1 VQNNFLKVE
10 GNDSLVRDVSTHA
23 IINTNSAEYEN
34 YLKKKNHMSSQLI
47 EIERNTNDI
56 NSIKQELSEIKEL
69 LLLSIK
75 LKDTNGG
82 N

>member
-1 VQNNFLKVE
+1 MQNNFLKVE

-23 IINTNSAEYEN
+23 IINTNNAEYEN

-69 LLLSIK
+69 LLLSLK

>member
-1 VQNNFLKVE
+1 MQNNFLKVE

-34 YLKKKNHMSSQLI
+34 YLKKKNHMSSQSS

-56 NSIKQELSEIKEL
+56 NSIKQELFEIKEL
-69 LLLSIK
+69 LLLSLK
-75 LKDTNGG
+75 LKESNGS

>member
-1 VQNNFLKVE
+1 MQNNFLKVE

-69 LLLSIK
+69 LLLSLK

>member
-1 VQNNFLKVE
+1 MQNNFLKVE

-34 YLKKKNHMSSQLI
+34 YLKKKNHMSSQSI

-69 LLLSIK
+69 LLLSLK
-75 LKDTNGG
+75 LKENNGDA
-82 N
+82 

>member
-1 VQNNFLKVE
+1 MQNNFLKVE

-69 LLLSIK
+69 LLLSLK
-75 LKDTNGG
+75 LKDTNG
-82 N
+82 NA

>member
-69 LLLSIK
+69 LLLSLK